1 MIETERLVLRPWAE
15 PDRAPYIAMMDDP
28 EVAYW
33 LGAAPDAKAAHAAF
47 DRMLTFIA
55 EHGPSQFAI
64 RRKVDEAFLG
74 GVGLRRVPMEWR
86 HPMSGH
92 VEVGWRLARAAWGGG
107 YATEAAAAAM
117 TWGFDAQETEVIHS
131 WTARSNARS
140 EAVMRRL
147 GMSRAAHLDFDHP
160 DLAADHPL
168 RPHVV
173 YLTERARNAL

>member
-15 PDRAPYIAMMDDP
+15 TDRAPFVAMMADP

-33 LGAAPDAKAAHAAF
+33 LGGVPDNAAADAAF
-47 DRMLTFIA
+47 DRILAFIA
-55 EHGPSQFAI
+55 EHGPSQFVI
-64 RRKVDEAFLG
+64 RDKLDGAFLG

-92 VEVGWRLARAAWGGG
+92 VEVGWRLARSAWGQG

-117 TWGFDAQETEVIHS
+117 AWGFDAQDTEVIHS
-131 WTARSNARS
+131 WTARANTRS

-147 GMSRAAHLDFDHP
+147 GMTRAADLDFDHP

-173 YLTERARNAL
+173 YLLERG